1 MKVIN
6 SVVLVSTLLVGSF
19 SAHAEQPDRE
29 EGLIVPGQAQ
39 NESTPSHG
47 ESQDKMAAM
56 HKMMS
61 GMSADKSHAMM
72 QACMEMMQKSDGD
85 RTPRSDS

>member
-19 SAHAEQPDRE
+19 SAHADQPYP
-29 EGLIVPGQAQ
+29 EGLPVPGQAQ
-39 NESTPSHG
+39 NESTSSHV

-56 HKMMS
+56 NKMMS
-61 GMSADKSHAMM
+61 GMSADQSHAMM
-72 QACMEMMQKSDGD
+72 QACMETMQKSDGE

>member
-6 SVVLVSTLLVGSF
+6 SVVLLSALLVGSL
-19 SAHAEQPDRE
+19 SVHADEPYP
-29 EGLIVPGQAQ
+29 EGLPVPGQAQ
-39 NESTPSHG
+39 NESTPSHV

-72 QACMEMMQKSDGD
+72 QACMTMMHKSDGE